1 MSVSFTRKSFWPPDG
16 CQKNCIIAKRNARV
30 RSTIPI
36 RENLVWRDRTPN
48 DRPFTPQEN
57 QCLIL
62 HFLVSLGAQE
72 QPDIA
77 LIFHINVEINWQLSK
92 QGIRWPVSPD
102 RIAGSGVDPS
112 RSSIFWSYPLTIYSF
127 SNDRRL
133 TFTFVLN
140 SYQICCVY
148 VSIAP
153 HYYDF
158 DFKLTSDA
166 KIQPVFLK
174 YRRARPFLTMVT
186 CWSCSTSNFYA
197 LIG

>member
-1 MSVSFTRKSFWPPDG
+1 MTERPS
-16 CQKNCIIAKRNARV
+16 
-30 RSTIPI
+30 
-36 RENLVWRDRTPN
+36 DRAT
-48 DRPFTPQEN
+48 DRPSAPQAY
-57 QCLIL
+57 QCLL
-62 HFLVSLGAQE
+62 SHFLGTLGAQE
-72 QPDIA
+72 KADCTSM
-77 LIFHINVEINWQLSK
+77 L
-92 QGIRWPVSPD
+92 
-102 RIAGSGVDPS
+102 
-112 RSSIFWSYPLTIYSF
+112 SSIDSCQNRVSADHYHLTESRAQVSTHRGWVFFWTYPLTIYWF
-127 SNDRRL
+127 SNDRRF

-174 YRRARPFLTMVT
+174 YRRGRPFLTMVT
-186 CWSCSTSNFYA
+186 CWSRSTSNFYA